1 MGMDNKLS
9 DAVEVLTAQ
18 LNEQM
23 KQVADTKST
32 INALLRSMGKEAMFQ
47 DVSAEQVSA
56 SGLRPDLFY
65 GKPLATAV
73 QEYLKRRNQA
83 CGADDILRGL
93 EQGGFDFRSVSWKE
107 ADRLRSLSIS
117 LAKNSVTFHRL
128 PNGTFGLLSWY
139 PDIEKPEPSANKK
152 RERRNGKRKAKQ
164 PKPSVEEATKPE
176 QEKP

>member
-1 MGMDNKLS
+1 MDDKLS
-9 DAVEVLTAQ
+9 GAVEVLTAQ
-18 LNEQM
+18 LNDQM

-32 INALLRSMGKEAMFQ
+32 INALLRSMGKEPMFQ

-56 SGLRPDLFY
+56 IRPDLFY

-139 PDIEKPEPSANKK
+139 PYMEKPEPPANKK
-152 RERRNGKRKAKQ
+152 RERRKGQ
-164 PKPSVEEATKPE
+164 PKGKPSKTLAEEPTKPE
-176 QEKP
+176 QGKP

>member
-1 MGMDNKLS
+1 MVMDDKLS
-9 DAVEVLTAQ
+9 GAVEVLVAQ
-18 LNEQM
+18 LNDQM

-32 INALLRSMGKEAMFQ
+32 INALLRSMGKEPMFQ
-47 DVSAEQVSA
+47 DVSAEQASA
-56 SGLRPDLFY
+56 IRPDLFY
-65 GKPLATAV
+65 GKGLATAV
-73 QEYLKRRNQA
+73 QEYLKRRKQA
-83 CGADDILRGL
+83 CGADEILRGL

-139 PDIEKPEPSANKK
+139 PENIGKQEPPANKK
-152 RERRNGKRKAKQ
+152 RGRKGKKVKALA
-164 PKPSVEEATKPE
+164 EAVTKPV

>member
-1 MGMDNKLS
+1 VNDDKLS
-9 DAVEVLTAQ
+9 GAVEVLVSQ
-18 LNEQM
+18 LNDQM

-32 INALLRSMGKEAMFQ
+32 INALLRSMGKEPMFL
-47 DVSAEQVSA
+47 DVSVEQASA
-56 SGLRPDLFY
+56 IRPDLFY

-83 CGADDILRGL
+83 CGADEILRGL
-93 EQGGFDFRSVSWKE
+93 DQGGFDFRSVSWKE
-107 ADRLRSLSIS
+107 SDRLRSLSIS

-139 PDIEKPEPSANKK
+139 PENFGKQETPVVIKRGRRIKIKKSKPLA
-152 RERRNGKRKAKQ
+152 
-164 PKPSVEEATKPE
+164 EEATKPE